1 MVSQPKQSVVVL
13 RWLARLGSMASVALL
28 FLFLFGEE
36 MDPSQL
42 TTSDILALLFFPF
55 GVAAGMLLA
64 WRWETLGGTVTVF
77 SLLAFYKVIYA
88 TSGRFPGGIWFMLFA
103 LPGLIFLYCGLRSR
117 RPPNYIRTV

>member
-28 FLFLFGEE
+28 FLFLFGEFGFQFF
-36 MDPSQL
+36 QL
-42 TTSDILALLFFPF
+42 PLP
-55 GVAAGMLLA
+55 A